1 MPSSREFNKQF
12 IEGKHIDDY
21 DDTNNTAPKLGGPGS
36 QWRMMKLRRIY
47 EAAEEEGRDVEEI
60 ALERYGSMEA
70 FNEAR
75 MERQYIDDQEKS
87 RVGRKGIKVSD
98 KPQSASSSVQSSRA
112 SSRQSSF
119 RKPGEESTPSTPSA
133 SNNAPIA
140 SSLRREVSQV
150 GSSKSSTP
158 IPSVFDPTAQ
168 QNNRHVTQS
177 LQSAI
182 NKSQTDLMN
191 SSPALSVAALNKLS
205 AKVMRAEMMG
215 SANASDLRAEYEREK
230 AKADAGGDLGFSKM
244 ATHRAGEDGKTS
256 STTQVQV
263 LPTLDGR
270 GRLYDV
276 GTSKDVGQEPI
287 ISKSAKRKMDNF
299 ETRDGKTGKIVRYNA
314 DDDEKTLEDLV
325 REERFSA
332 GSANQKNMDA
342 QMADRIMTDKSF
354 KNNVDYMDDNVE
366 KLGRK
371 KMKSDAMKRMFA
383 IQDFAKTKKAL
394 DTCAFCW
401 QDDRQ
406 PRATVISSGTRAFL
420 TMPEGEPLVARHC
433 YIVPMQHHLSML
445 EADDDTWEEVKNFM
459 KCLIQ
464 MEDKNG
470 NGVLFY
476 ETVKSLRHQKHTLI
490 EAVPIEKGLFS
501 QMPGYFR
508 QSIIEQS
515 DDWSQNKGL
524 IQFSKEKPFRNSMVP
539 DLPYFM
545 VQWDH
550 RGEKGYGHVIE
561 EASGKEKGRDDYGD
575 SDLTQDGL
583 SGEKA
588 EFPQWFAGEIIGTLL
603 DYEPKRW
610 RRPRKLQS
618 DESQNLLKTF
628 RSQWIPYDWTR
639 MLDERIEK

>member
-1 MPSSREFNKQF
+1 MPSSRELNKQF

-21 DDTNNTAPKLGGPGS
+21 DDTNKKSTTMGGPGS

-47 EAAEEEGRDVEEI
+47 EAAEEEGREVEEI

-75 MERQYIDDQEKS
+75 MERQYIDDQEKG
-87 RVGRKGIKVSD
+87 RRERKGIKASGT
-98 KPQSASSSVQSSRA
+98 ASSSVQSSRA

-119 RKPGEESTPSTPSA
+119 RKPGEDSTPSTPGA
-133 SNNAPIA
+133 SNNVPIA
-140 SSLRREVSQV
+140 SSLRREVSQA

-158 IPSVFDPTAQ
+158 IPSVFDPTVQ
-168 QNNRHVTQS
+168 RNDDQVKQS
-177 LQSAI
+177 IQGAI
-182 NKSQTDLMN
+182 NESQTDLLN
-191 SSPALSVAALNKLS
+191 STPALSVAALNKLS

-215 SANASDLRAEYEREK
+215 SANAVELRAEYEREK
-230 AKADAGGDLGFSKM
+230 AKSEAGGDLGFSKV
-244 ATHRAGEDGKTS
+244 ATHRAGEDGRTS
-256 STTQVQV
+256 SNTQIQV

-276 GTSKDVGQEPI
+276 GTSKDSGQEAMM
-287 ISKSAKRKMDNF
+287 SKSAKRKMNNF

-332 GSANQKNMDA
+332 GSANQKDMDA
-342 QMADRIMTDKSF
+342 QMADRIMNDKTF
-354 KNNVDYMDDNVE
+354 KNEVDYMDENVE

-394 DTCAFCW
+394 DSCEFCW

-420 TMPEGEPLVARHC
+420 TMPEREPLVARHC
-433 YIVPMQHHLSML
+433 CIVPMQHHLSML

-464 MEDKNG
+464 MEAKNG
-470 NGVLFY
+470 NGVIFF
-476 ETVKSLRHQKHTLI
+476 ETVKSLRHQKHSLI
-490 EAVPIEKGLFS
+490 EAVPLEKGLFT

-524 IQFSKEKPFRNSMVP
+524 IQFSKERPFRNSMVP

-561 EASGKEKGRDDYGD
+561 ETGGKGKGRDDYGGD
-575 SDLTQDGL
+575 EDLNQGGL
-583 SGEKA
+583 SGEKG
-588 EFPQWFAGEIIGTLL
+588 EFPQWFACEIIGTLL

-610 RRPRKLQS
+610 RKPRRLQS
-618 DESQNLLKTF
+618 DELQNLLKSF
-628 RSQWIPYDWTR
+628 RSQWTPFDWTK
-639 MLDERIEK
+639 MLES

>member
-1 MPSSREFNKQF
+1 MPSSRELNKQF

-21 DDTNNTAPKLGGPGS
+21 DDTDKKATTMGGPGS

-47 EAAEEEGRDVEEI
+47 EAAEEEGREVEEI

-75 MERQYIDDQEKS
+75 MERQYIDDQEKG
-87 RVGRKGIKVSD
+87 RRERKGVKASD
-98 KPQSASSSVQSSRA
+98 KSQSASSSVQTSRA

-119 RKPGEESTPSTPSA
+119 RKPGEDSTPSTPGA
-133 SNNAPIA
+133 TNNVPIA
-140 SSLRREVSQV
+140 SSLRREVSQA

-168 QNNRHVTQS
+168 RNDGQVTQ
-177 LQSAI
+177 LIQGAI
-182 NKSQTDLMN
+182 KESQTDLMN
-191 SSPALSVAALNKLS
+191 STPALSVAALNKLS

-215 SANASDLRAEYEREK
+215 SANAVDLRAEYEREK
-230 AKADAGGDLGFSKM
+230 AKSESGGDLGFSKV
-244 ATHRAGEDGKTS
+244 ATHRAGEDGRTS
-256 STTQVQV
+256 ATTQVQV

-276 GTSKDVGQEPI
+276 GSSKDNGQEATM
-287 ISKSAKRKMDNF
+287 SKSAKRKMNNF

-332 GSANQKNMDA
+332 GSANQKDMDA
-342 QMADRIMTDKSF
+342 QMADRIMSDKTF
-354 KNNVDYMDDNVE
+354 KNEVDYMDDNVE

-394 DTCAFCW
+394 DTCEFCW

-420 TMPEGEPLVARHC
+420 TMPEREPLVARHC
-433 YIVPMQHHLSML
+433 CIVPMQHHLSML

-459 KCLIQ
+459 KCIIQ

-470 NGVLFY
+470 NGVIFF
-476 ETVKSLRHQKHTLI
+476 ETVKSLRHQKHSFI

-515 DDWSQNKGL
+515 NDWSQNKGL
-524 IQFSKEKPFRNSMVP
+524 IQFSRDRPFRNSMVP

-561 EASGKEKGRDDYGD
+561 ETGGKGKGREDYGGD
-575 SDLTQDGL
+575 DDLSQGGL
-583 SGEKA
+583 SGEKG

-610 RRPRKLQS
+610 RNPRRLHGDEKQS
-618 DESQNLLKTF
+618 LLKSF
-628 RSQWIPYDWTR
+628 RSQWNSYDWTK
-639 MLDERIEK
+639 MLDE